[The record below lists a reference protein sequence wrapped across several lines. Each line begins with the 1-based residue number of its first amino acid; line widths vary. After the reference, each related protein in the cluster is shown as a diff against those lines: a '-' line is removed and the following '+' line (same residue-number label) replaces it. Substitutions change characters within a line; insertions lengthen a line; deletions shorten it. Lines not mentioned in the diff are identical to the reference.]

1 MFDPLV
7 DYWEIEKQM
16 DLRDIWGVDGQTEEI
31 LVVDIGD
38 EREED
43 SISSAF
49 RVSVLDDK
57 ADGNCLCS

>member
-1 MFDPLV
+1 
-7 DYWEIEKQM
+7 M
-16 DLRDIWGVDGQTEEI
+16 DLRDIWRVDGQTEEI